1 MIQRITVSPQH
12 SFPPSGTG
20 SRNEELTAKNVQRG
34 LAAKIQELSAAFR
47 KKQRVYMES
56 ECRASYHTHLLP
68 LSPNHPWC
76 DLRLHRSSAHWSSW
90 DSGIVL
96 GQCTEAQRVVVR
108 ELVLQHLGLDIPTPK
123 ASIAKLFN
131 HRTVSASLCH
141 GSAFLSHKFLAP
153 ESKAK
158 S

>member
-1 MIQRITVSPQH
+1 MILKFNIYVYFSFRVGDSHQLHP
-12 SFPPSGTG
+12 FPPFIPVI
-20 SRNEELTAKNVQRG
+20 SRPFFSPTLYCNCLFFFSFISVHRHTPH
-34 LAAKIQELSAAFR
+34 I
-47 KKQRVYMES
+47 
-56 ECRASYHTHLLP
+56 HTHLLP

-96 GQCTEAQRVVVR
+96 GQCTEAQRAVVR